1 MSFNLSFELVCWR
14 RDGLKQLQL
23 LKRMIEKDFKY
34 MQCFMNGSHVNV
46 SITGTFQEDDFA
58 NEHRPIHWM
67 ITMWCSKYYDT
78 STLSMTLH
86 HCKCGCLKYDH
97 LMSFPSNSTQPLYKT
112 AKHCV
117 KSRKELGTKSLP
129 YIQYE
134 QLPIAHC
141 VVWQSSSLFRE
152 ASSLLFFISCLVA
165 GFNGHRWA
173 FGW

>member
-1 MSFNLSFELVCWR
+1 
-14 RDGLKQLQL
+14 
-23 LKRMIEKDFKY
+23 
-34 MQCFMNGSHVNV
+34 MNGSHVNV
-46 SITGTFQEDDFA
+46 SITGIFQEDDFA
-58 NEHRPIHWM
+58 NEHRPITW
-67 ITMWCSKYYDT
+67 IIIMWYSIYYDT
-78 STLSMTLH
+78 STLSMILH

-97 LMSFPSNSTQPLYKT
+97 LMCFPSNSTQTLYKT

-173 FGW
+173 FGWLRVFIFFSFCFPLLLHLLLLFVVLLL